1 MSFKVLLIKLPE
13 LELEM
18 NKILSVA
25 FLIFLA
31 SCGSSEAETQ
41 ERIDEGVEEAVAGE
55 SSPETTTTIPKETTT
70 TMQDT
75 TSTTSTTSTTMPINI
90 SKSRN
95 IM

>member
-31 SCGSSEAETQ
+31 FCGSSEAETQ
-41 ERIDEGVEEAVAGE
+41 ERIDEGVEEAVAG
-55 SSPETTTTIPKETTT
+55 
-70 TMQDT
+70 
-75 TSTTSTTSTTMPINI
+75 
-90 SKSRN
+90 
-95 IM
+95 